1 MSIIGTY
8 GLNRFADE
16 MEITSPSEML
26 YHLNTLFEESFKQKE
41 GAEIFDGMDIA
52 LCSYNPKTKELIYAG
67 ANIALFILRES
78 NQVQPSRT
86 IAAKGVTHTLFNI
99 KPNKQPIGSY
109 FDKKP
114 FVNHSIDLM
123 ENDVVYL
130 FSDGFYDQFGGPDGR
145 KYKSAQ
151 LYKLL
156 CSIGDKPLESQ
167 KLILEETFIEWKG
180 SRNQLDDVTLMG
192 IKI

>member
-1 MSIIGTY
+1 M
-8 GLNRFADE
+8 D
-16 MEITSPSEML
+16 ITSPSEML
-26 YHLNTLFEESFKQKE
+26 YHLNTLFEESFKQKK
-41 GAEIFDGMDIA
+41 GVEIFDGMDIA

-67 ANIALFILRES
+67 ANITLFILRES
-78 NQVQPSRT
+78 KQIEPSRT
-86 IAAKGVTHTLFNI
+86 IAAKGETYTLYNV

-109 FDKKP
+109 FEKKP
-114 FVNHSIDLM
+114 FINHSINLM
-123 ENDVVYL
+123 EHDIIYL

-156 CSIGDKPLESQ
+156 CSLGDKSLASQ
-167 KLILEETFIEWKG
+167 KQILEETFLLWKG
-180 SRNQLDDVTLMG
+180 NRNQVDDVTLMG